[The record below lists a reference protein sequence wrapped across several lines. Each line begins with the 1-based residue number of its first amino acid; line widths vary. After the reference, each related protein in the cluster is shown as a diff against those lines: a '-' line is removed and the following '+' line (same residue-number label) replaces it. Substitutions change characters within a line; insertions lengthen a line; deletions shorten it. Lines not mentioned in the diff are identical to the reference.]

1 MADKKKKGDG
11 RERVALDAGVVQRV
25 REYKKNKLG
34 PAISTFFEKAATD
47 KLDKLESRE
56 SEKVGGKK

>member
-1 MADKKKKGDG
+1 MAVKKKEGE
-11 RERVALDAGVVQRV
+11 RESVKLDAGVVQRV
-25 REYKKNKLG
+25 RDYKKNKFG

-47 KLDKLESRE
+47 KLDKLESKE